1 MTERRTAWL
10 VTVLLGVGVL
20 LIVLLTTPWTPLAG
34 VPQSSPDTDF
44 TAAEIARQNAYR
56 AAVVPWSTLA
66 WVLSIAVPAV
76 IGFTSL
82 GRRIAVWLRVRRWY
96 LLVPLVVIVVTL
108 IGTLLTLPAGIV
120 VERADRR
127 YGLSTQNWAGWARDQ
142 AVGWVL
148 GTLALIAVALLLIGF
163 ARRWRRWWWLPA
175 GALAALLVIAVSFAY
190 PVLVEQRFN
199 SFTPMQNG
207 ALRNELLQMAA
218 QDHVP
223 VKDVLVA
230 DASKRTT
237 SLNAYVSGFGSTRRI
252 VVYDTLLKAGPKQVR
267 LVVAHELGHAK
278 NNDVLR
284 GTVVGAL
291 TAFFA
296 VCLLRLLV
304 GTRLADPRN
313 TALLLAL
320 IAVGTTVAA
329 PAQMLISRRIET
341 RADVHSLDLT
351 HDPLGVAH
359 MQHDLAV
366 TNISALDPAP
376 WRFAMFATHPT
387 PPQRIEVAREWGR
400 QHGIDV
406 PPLVHK

>member
-20 LIVLLTTPWTPLAG
+20 AIVLLTTPWTPLAG
-34 VPQSSPDTDF
+34 VPQSSPETDF

-66 WVLSIAVPAV
+66 WVLSIAVPMV
-76 IGFTSL
+76 IGFTPL
-82 GRRIAVWLRVRRWY
+82 GRRIADSLRVRRWY

-108 IGTLLTLPAGIV
+108 IGALLTLPAAVV

-127 YGLSTQNWAGWARDQ
+127 YGLSTQNWASWARDQ

-163 ARRWRRWWWLPA
+163 ARRWRRWWWVPA
-175 GALAALLVIAVSFAY
+175 GALAALLVLAVSFAY
-190 PVLVEQRFN
+190 PVLVEPRFN
-199 SFTPMQNG
+199 SFTPMENG

-252 VVYDTLLKAGPKQVR
+252 VVYDTLLKTGPKEVR

-304 GTRLADPRN
+304 GPRLADPRN

-406 PPLVHK
+406 PPLVHQ

>member
-66 WVLSIAVPAV
+66 WVLSIAVPVV
-76 IGFTSL
+76 IGFTPL

-108 IGTLLTLPAGIV
+108 IGTLLTLPAGII

-163 ARRWRRWWWLPA
+163 ARRWRRWWWVPA
-175 GALAALLVIAVSFAY
+175 GALAALLVLAVSFAY

-284 GTVVGAL
+284 GTLVGAL

-304 GTRLADPRN
+304 GSRLADPRN

-329 PAQMLISRRIET
+329 PTQMLISRRIET

>member
-1 MTERRTAWL
+1 
-10 VTVLLGVGVL
+10 
-20 LIVLLTTPWTPLAG
+20 
-34 VPQSSPDTDF
+34 
-44 TAAEIARQNAYR
+44 
-56 AAVVPWSTLA
+56 VVPWSTLA
-66 WVLSIAVPAV
+66 WALAIAVPVV
-76 IGFTSL
+76 IGFTPL
-82 GRRIAVWLRVRRWY
+82 GRRLAASLRVRRWY
-96 LLVPLVVIVVTL
+96 LLVPLVVIAVTL
-108 IGTLLTLPAGIV
+108 IGTLLMLPAGII

-148 GTLALIAVALLLIGF
+148 GTLALIAVALLLIGL
-163 ARRWRRWWWLPA
+163 ARRWRRWWWAPA
-175 GALAALLVIAVSFAY
+175 GALAALLVLAVSFAY
-190 PVLVEQRFN
+190 PIVVEARFN

-207 ALRNELLQMAA
+207 ALRNELLEMAA

-313 TALLLAL
+313 TALLLAI
-320 IAVGTTVAA
+320 IAVGTTLAA

-359 MQHDLAV
+359 MQQDLAV

-406 PPLVHK
+406 PPLAHK

>member
-66 WVLSIAVPAV
+66 WVLSIAVPVV
-76 IGFTSL
+76 IGFTPL
-82 GRRIAVWLRVRRWY
+82 GRRLAVWLRVRRWY
-96 LLVPLVVIVVTL
+96 LLVPLVVIAVTL

-142 AVGWVL
+142 AVGWAL
-148 GTLALIAVALLLIGF
+148 GTLALIAVALLLIGL
-163 ARRWRRWWWLPA
+163 ARRWRRWWWAPA
-175 GALAALLVIAVSFAY
+175 GALAALLVLVVSFAY
-190 PVLVEQRFN
+190 PIVVEARFN

-207 ALRNELLQMAA
+207 ALRNELLEMAA

-313 TALLLAL
+313 TALLLAI
-320 IAVGTTVAA
+320 IAVGTTLAA

-406 PPLVHK
+406 PPLAHK

>member
-1 MTERRTAWL
+1 MSERRAAWL
-10 VTVLLGVGVL
+10 VTILLGAGVLVFVLLA
-20 LIVLLTTPWTPLAG
+20 TPWTPLAG
-34 VPQSSPDTDF
+34 VPSSSPDTDF

-56 AAVVPWSTLA
+56 ADVVPWSTLA
-66 WVLSIAVPAV
+66 WVLSIAIPVV

-82 GRRIAVWLRVRRWY
+82 GRRLAAWLRVRSWY
-96 LLVPLVVIVVTL
+96 LLVPLVVIAVAL
-108 IGTLLTLPAGIV
+108 IGNLLTLPAGIV

-127 YGLSTQNWAGWARDQ
+127 YGLSTQNWGGWARDR
-142 AVGWVL
+142 AVGWAL
-148 GTLALIAVALLLIGF
+148 GVLALIALALVLVGL
-163 ARRWRRWWWLPA
+163 ARRWRRWWWVPA
-175 GALAALLVIAVSFAY
+175 GAVAALLVVVVSFAY
-190 PVLVEQRFN
+190 PLLVEPRFN
-199 SFTPMQNG
+199 SFTPMENG
-207 ALRNELLQMAA
+207 ALRNDLLQLAA

-252 VVYDTLLKAGPKQVR
+252 VVYDTLLKTGPEQVR

-278 NNDVLR
+278 NNDVLY
-284 GTVVGAL
+284 GTLLGAL

-296 VCLLRLLV
+296 VGLLRLLV
-304 GTRLADPRN
+304 GSRLADPRR

-341 RADVHSLDLT
+341 RADVHGLDLT
-351 HDPLGVAH
+351 RDPAGAAR

-376 WRFAMFATHPT
+376 WRFAMFASHPT
-387 PPQRIEVAREWGR
+387 PPQRIEIAREWGR

-406 PPLVHK
+406 PPLAGP